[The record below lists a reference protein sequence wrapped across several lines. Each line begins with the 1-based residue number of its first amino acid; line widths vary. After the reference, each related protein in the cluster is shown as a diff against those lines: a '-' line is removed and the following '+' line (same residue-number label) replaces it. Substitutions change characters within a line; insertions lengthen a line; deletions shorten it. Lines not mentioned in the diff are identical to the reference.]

1 MLAETQTVC
10 LGSSRKE
17 AENPN
22 FSAFELIAV
31 MVHPHGFTA
40 EGRQLDKMQST
51 P

>member
-1 MLAETQTVC
+1 M
-10 LGSSRKE
+10 RKE

-31 MVHPHGFTA
+31 MVDPHGFAA
-40 EGRQLDKMQST
+40 EGCQLDRMRST